1 MSNTKTAPP
10 GWWSSAIGD
19 ICIFSRGVFWKK
31 SQERRSPTVGAVPV
45 LRIPNVQRTLELTN
59 LMYIDGLTRA
69 QQTKARVKEGW
80 TLLVGSNGNPKRVG
94 NCVFVA
100 EPRDFLFASFL
111 IGAKPNDPDRVD
123 SEFLYRLL
131 SSGSVQN
138 DIWQSVQGST
148 GLCNIDLNMLKAL
161 HVPIPPLPEQR
172 KIAAILSSVDDAIEK
187 TQAVID
193 QVEVVK
199 RGLMQELLTRGLP
212 GRHTRFKQTEIGEIP
227 EEWRILPLVRL
238 SEDGIRN
245 GVFKK
250 KSEFGS
256 GVRLINVFDV
266 YQNLQVAPSA
276 LRRVNVTPN
285 ERDKFSARP
294 GDLFFV
300 RSSLKKEGIGKCC
313 VVTKTDE
320 PLVFECHIMRV
331 RVRQSQADPLF
342 LAYQCDSNGFRR
354 RLMARAK
361 TVTMTTIDQT
371 GLGSLSIAYPPL
383 EEQRRISRIL
393 AELDWRGEIEN
404 KNVALLRRVKSALM
418 SVLLSG
424 ELRVTPDPEVA

>member
-1 MSNTKTAPP
+1 M
-10 GWWSSAIGD
+10 
-19 ICIFSRGVFWKK
+19 
-31 SQERRSPTVGAVPV
+31 
-45 LRIPNVQRTLELTN
+45 
-59 LMYIDGLTRA
+59 
-69 QQTKARVKEGW
+69 
-80 TLLVGSNGNPKRVG
+80 
-94 NCVFVA
+94 
-100 EPRDFLFASFL
+100 
-111 IGAKPNDPDRVD
+111 
-123 SEFLYRLL
+123 
-131 SSGSVQN
+131 
-138 DIWQSVQGST
+138 
-148 GLCNIDLNMLKAL
+148 
-161 HVPIPPLPEQR
+161 
-172 KIAAILSSVDDAIEK
+172 
-187 TQAVID
+187 
-193 QVEVVK
+193 
-199 RGLMQELLTRGLP
+199 
-212 GRHTRFKQTEIGEIP
+212 
-227 EEWRILPLVRL
+227 
-238 SEDGIRN
+238 
-245 GVFKK
+245 
-250 KSEFGS
+250 
-256 GVRLINVFDV
+256 
-266 YQNLQVAPSA
+266 
-276 LRRVNVTPN
+276 
-285 ERDKFSARP
+285 
-294 GDLFFV
+294 